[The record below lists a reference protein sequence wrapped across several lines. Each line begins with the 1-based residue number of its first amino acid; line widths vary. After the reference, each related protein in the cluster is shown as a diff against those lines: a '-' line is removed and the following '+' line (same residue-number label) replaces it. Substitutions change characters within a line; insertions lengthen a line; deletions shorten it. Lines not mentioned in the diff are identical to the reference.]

1 MTMRRT
7 TLALML
13 TLAACTSAEE
23 KAREREKA
31 MIEAARADAAEEAAF
46 VADSIALTA
55 SITVDSIRD
64 LRIRDVKTVDDN
76 GYEYLAPRHEAI
88 GTAGQVCA
96 VTTTR
101 YFQLVRGDTLRCQWG
116 PPE

>member
-1 MTMRRT
+1 MSMRRT

-23 KAREREKA
+23 KARQREQD
-31 MIEAARADAAEEAAF
+31 MMEQARADSAAEADF
-46 VADSIALTA
+46 IADSLALA
-55 SITVDSIRD
+55 GSITLDSIRD
-64 LRIRDVKTVDDN
+64 VRIRDVKTVDDN
-76 GYEYLAPRHEAI
+76 GYEYLSPRHEAV
-88 GTAGQVCA
+88 GTTGQVCA
-96 VTTTR
+96 VTSTR